1 MASEFINLKAA
12 GLQTNFQSLMEI
24 SPGALLI
31 ADNTVI
37 NREGI
42 IEPRR
47 GLKVYSENTAFN
59 SKIKQLIEYKGVIL
73 SHKGSQLSY
82 DSSGTFN
89 TFSGSYNEPSPD
101 YRIKSLE
108 AKGNLYFTTDEGVKK
123 ISVKTKDQLSSAIIE
138 DAGGPKAVAGV
149 LTLAGSSGFLP
160 NGQSVSYRILWIYT
174 DANDN
179 LIFGAPSASMSITND
194 AGANRNVQL
203 SFQIPYDVNS
213 TDYKY
218 RIYRSE
224 FSTSPTDEMRLVY
237 EANVTSGDLASIS
250 GIGYVDAMLETS
262 RIAGV
267 PLYTNEYSGEGVLKS
282 NEPPP
287 AAKDIALFKGHMF
300 YSNTRTRH
308 MLEISLNTL
317 PSVGSKFIIS
327 IGGSPEV
334 KQEYTFTS
342 NPTDYSQNLVNIK
355 ADVLLTAREL
365 SNVINANALDIVTAY
380 FTSTKADTVGKLV
393 LQRKDVKDIS
403 FKIYGNATTFTPSL
417 GSTYNNTTVISNVE
431 RFGNRLYFSKYQE
444 HEAVPLLNYIDIGA
458 RDQEILR
465 IVSLRESLFI
475 FKGDG
480 IYKLAGDPGIN
491 PIWDIGTFDNT
502 SILKA
507 PDSIALMGN
516 NCYYFGNQGIV
527 RLNETALEVISN
539 PIKNKLVPFIATN
552 PNLSTLSFSVGYE
565 SDNAVLFWTVNK
577 KTDTQAT
584 VCYRYNAL
592 TNTWTEWKITKTCGI
607 VNRVDDKLYLGAID
621 SKNSSAFYIEQ
632 ERKNFDR
639 FDYADRE
646 YSINLVNFINN
657 NYTINTT
664 LSNIISEEDVV
675 IQEQYLTMFQFNTL
689 LKHLDLDTGITHD
702 GYSFYSDSNLRIETG
717 GSLTDKMD
725 KLLDKLALRV
735 DDDPNTDFKAAI
747 SWNNPTGFL
756 ELQTKFNLLI
766 DQLNSS
772 NGLNFSNY
780 RKSEGSIKYEAIV
793 IGVNLSKQEV
803 TLNTP
808 TAFIQGPMIVY
819 KGIKTEIEYAPQH
832 AGDPASFK
840 QFSSGT
846 FMFQRR
852 SFYSAQV
859 GYNSDISDNYEEIS
873 FVPKSSGIWGEID
886 WGIGSVWGGQGDQ
899 SEIRTLIPLKKQ
911 RCRFLG
917 CKFIHGIA
925 LESYELYGLSLSVR
939 TYAISDRDY
948 R

>member
-82 DSSGTFN
+82 DSSGTFSP
-89 TFSGSYNEPSPD
+89 FSGSYNEPSPD

-108 AKGNLYFTTDEGVKK
+108 AKGNLYFTTNEGVKK
-123 ISVKTKDQLSSAIIE
+123 ISVKTKDQLSSAIIIE
-138 DAGGPKAVAGV
+138 DAGGPKASSPV
-149 LTLAGSSGFLP
+149 LSLNGTSGFLP
-160 NGQSVSYRILWIYT
+160 ATSPFQSVSYRILWIYT

-179 LIFGAPSASMSITND
+179 LIFGAPSTSMTITNNS
-194 AGANRNVQL
+194 GGTRNVRL
-203 SFQIPYDVNS
+203 DFKIPYDVYAG
-213 TDYKY
+213 YKY
-218 RIYRSE
+218 RVYRSE
-224 FSTSPTDEMRLVY
+224 VSTSPTDEMRMVY
-237 EANVTSGDLASIS
+237 EGAVTQQEIDAAQLTGD
-250 GIGYVDAMLETS
+250 GIFVIDSVSEAS

-267 PLYTNEYSGEGVLKS
+267 PLYTNEYSGEGILKA

-300 YSNTRTRH
+300 YANTRTRH
-308 MLEISLNTL
+308 LVNLELITNPTSNQTITIQSSGGILNTYTFQNIL
-317 PSVGSKFIIS
+317 NSDYPNKIIS
-327 IGGSPEV
+327 IKATV
-334 KQEYTFTS
+334 KETT
-342 NPTDYSQNLVNIK
+342 L
-355 ADVLLTAREL
+355 EL
-365 SNVINANALDIVTAY
+365 SRVINGSASEIVSAY
-380 FTSTKADTVGKLV
+380 YASNIGDTVGKIT
-393 LQRKDVKDIS
+393 LQRQDLKNIS
-403 FKIYGNATTFTPSL
+403 VTVS
-417 GSTYNNTTVISNVE
+417 GSYYLNIPKLSEVE
-431 RFGNRLYFSKYQE
+431 AFGNRLYFSKYQE

-552 PNLSTLSFSVGYE
+552 PNLSTLSFAVGYE
-565 SDNAVLFWTVNK
+565 SDNAVLFWTVSK

-607 VNRVDDKLYLGAID
+607 VNRMDDKLYLGAID

-725 KLLDKLALRV
+725 KLLDKLTLRV
-735 DDDPNTDFKAAI
+735 GDTPNIDFKAAI

-873 FVPKSSGIWGEID
+873 FIPKTSGIWGEID

-917 CKFIHGIA
+917 CKFIHGVA

-939 TYAISDRDY
+939 NYAISDRDY